1 MMDYLVICIGQL
13 VLMLITLFCLYREKY
28 CLFTN
33 RVNVSTQ
40 NIFKFGHFMEIFAAR
55 VARKRSSSSTSS
67 VQSTVQIRKITPPSS
82 TTPPLLRRLSEV
94 STDSGQ
100 SFDSSK
106 KQEEYI
112 IEFLDLLQ
120 SQTGHVLAV
129 DRKLAV
135 KMVEIALNAETES
148 SERFAETK
156 SSVSEKL
163 DEIMEQLVELNQRL
177 SNLEAKFVSLD
188 GNNNQIIEND

>member
-1 MMDYLVICIGQL
+1 
-13 VLMLITLFCLYREKY
+13 
-28 CLFTN
+28 
-33 RVNVSTQ
+33 
-40 NIFKFGHFMEIFAAR
+40 MEIFAAR

-67 VQSTVQIRKITPPSS
+67 TVQSIVQTQKCTTTEPS
-82 TTPPLLRRLSEV
+82 TPPLLRRLSEV

-100 SFDSSK
+100 SFDSAK

-120 SQTGHVLAV
+120 SQTGHTLAV
-129 DRKLAV
+129 DRKLAI
-135 KMVEIALNAETES
+135 KMVEIALNSES
-148 SERFAETK
+148 ESFERFTETK

-177 SNLEAKFVSLD
+177 SNLEAKFISLD
-188 GNNNQIIEND
+188 SNNNQIIEND

>member
-1 MMDYLVICIGQL
+1 M
-13 VLMLITLFCLYREKY
+13 
-28 CLFTN
+28 
-33 RVNVSTQ
+33 
-40 NIFKFGHFMEIFAAR
+40 
-55 VARKRSSSSTSS
+55 
-67 VQSTVQIRKITPPSS
+67 
-82 TTPPLLRRLSEV
+82 
-94 STDSGQ
+94 
-100 SFDSSK
+100 
-106 KQEEYI
+106 
-112 IEFLDLLQ
+112 
-120 SQTGHVLAV
+120 LAV